1 MFADIDRDLLK
12 AGKVV
17 FSVVDRKGNEMA
29 ASLVIA
35 GFNRENMFKVWW
47 IHGLV
52 NVAVQMDTS
61 WRAKSWSST

>member
-47 IHGLV
+47 
-52 NVAVQMDTS
+52 
-61 WRAKSWSST
+61 